1 MFSQSQNTQHNSK
14 IITHI
19 ADTINNTNAIV
30 LLICVWIYML
40 PTLLLPQTEQHRS
53 PCTLISWGT
62 SWTSVQSSWGTA
74 SARRCSPRSLS
85 RTGQCSRSPT
95 RSCQGATM
103 RSSPSR
109 WRRPCSELHCESD
122 AVTVIQHAH
131 LQLWWFIPTLWHF
144 AGQEGGCGKTL
155 SWCRPSELPRVRGS
169 CCWLRRRLK
178 VSDNRFS
185 DAFFRF

>member
-1 MFSQSQNTQHNSK
+1 
-14 IITHI
+14 
-19 ADTINNTNAIV
+19 
-30 LLICVWIYML
+30 
-40 PTLLLPQTEQHRS
+40 
-53 PCTLISWGT
+53 
-62 SWTSVQSSWGTA
+62 
-74 SARRCSPRSLS
+74 
-85 RTGQCSRSPT
+85 
-95 RSCQGATM
+95 M

-109 WRRPCSELHCESD
+109 WRRPCNELHCESD
-122 AVTVIQHAH
+122 AVTVIQHAR

-185 DAFFRF
+185 DAFFRFWLALSFRNTEVTIFSDIDGRIAIVFLNIKQQFTEASRVYEQPR

>member
-1 MFSQSQNTQHNSK
+1 MKPEHLLPLSKKMFSQSHDTQHSSR

-19 ADTINNTNAIV
+19 ADTINNTNVIV

-122 AVTVIQHAH
+122 AVTVIQHSRICSFGGSFPPYGT
-131 LQLWWFIPTLWHF
+131 LQ
-144 AGQEGGCGKTL
+144 GK
-155 SWCRPSELPRVRGS
+155 
-169 CCWLRRRLK
+169 K
-178 VSDNRFS
+178 VGVVKLYPGVVLQSFLEWEVLVVGFV
-185 DAFFRF
+185 DA